1 MSSYQTWTEALVTL
15 AMLSFVF
22 VRDNPAYRFCQA
34 AYLGLATG
42 NALVVGYQNATKLGF
57 KPLAQG
63 QWSLLV
69 PIIVGL
75 LMYTRF
81 FPKVAWLNR
90 YGMALIVSSGAALG
104 LRAAI
109 QAQFLDQIAA
119 MFAPLNSIN
128 NVILTVGA
136 LSVIVY
142 FFFLKRNA
150 DLFSGSLKFIP
161 AFGRL
166 TMMVAFGATFGTT
179 VMGRVS
185 LLINR
190 VQFLMANWLGI
201 IK

>member
-1 MSSYQTWTEALVTL
+1 MFSYESWLEALVTL

-42 NALVVGYQNATKLGF
+42 NAMVVGYQNATKLGF
-57 KPLAQG
+57 TPLAGG
-63 QWSLLV
+63 QWSLLI
-69 PIIVGL
+69 PIIIGI

-81 FPKVAWLNR
+81 FPKIAWMNR

-109 QAQFLDQIAA
+109 QTQFLDQIAA
-119 MFAPLNSIN
+119 MFVPFNNIN

-136 LSVIVY
+136 LCVITY
-142 FFFLKRNA
+142 FFFLKKNA
-150 DLFSGSLKFIP
+150 DRFSGSLKVVP
-161 AFGRL
+161 HLGRL
-166 TMMVAFGATFGTT
+166 VMMVAFGATFGTT

-190 VQFLMANWLGI
+190 VQFLLQGWLGI
-201 IK
+201 VK